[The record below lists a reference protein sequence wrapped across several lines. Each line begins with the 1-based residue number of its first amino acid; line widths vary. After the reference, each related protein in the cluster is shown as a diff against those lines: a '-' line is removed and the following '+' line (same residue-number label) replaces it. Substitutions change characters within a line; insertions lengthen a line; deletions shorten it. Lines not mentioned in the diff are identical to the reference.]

1 MTDDMEIRRRRAAYR
16 ASHRGTKEMDF
27 ILGRYAEAHLAA
39 MTPAELDDF
48 ERLLAL
54 PDPVVTEWFS
64 LGSKP
69 DQAAFARLIAALR
82 TFHGLAADAVEGSR
96 VTLNDGE

>member
-27 ILGRYAEAHLAA
+27 VLGRYAEAQLAA

-48 ERLLAL
+48 ERLLAV
-54 PDPVVTEWFS
+54 PDPVVTDWFS
-64 LGSKP
+64 RASSP
-69 DQAAFARLIAALR
+69 EEPAFAGLIAELR
-82 TFHGLAADAVEGSR
+82 TFHGLVDAES
-96 VTLNDGE
+96 